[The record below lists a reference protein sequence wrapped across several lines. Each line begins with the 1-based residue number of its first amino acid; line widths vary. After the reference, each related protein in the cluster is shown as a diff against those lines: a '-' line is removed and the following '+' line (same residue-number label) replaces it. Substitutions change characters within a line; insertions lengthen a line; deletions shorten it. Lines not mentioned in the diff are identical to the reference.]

1 MNATI
6 KMNEIINQFLLAGD
20 KFIIEIL
27 LKQPGFTYSTFGLF
41 AKSKVRIQKF
51 KEPEDTKYIYRNE
64 LYKLCFQH
72 DIAYEDFKD
81 LARKTASDKVLK
93 DKAFNIAKNPKYDGY
108 QEVLLLWLKNSLTKK
123 PLVVVFLHLQI
134 NLLLIMKLNKLN
146 ID

>member
-1 MNATI
+1 MDY
-6 KMNEIINQFLLAGD
+6 LL
-20 KFIIEIL
+20 
-27 LKQPGFTYSTFGLF
+27 
-41 AKSKVRIQKF
+41 KVRIQKF

-93 DKAFNIAKNPKYDGY
+93 DKAFNIAKNPKYDVY

>member
-1 MNATI
+1 MLE
-6 KMNEIINQFLLAGD
+6 MY
-20 KFIIEIL
+20 
-27 LKQPGFTYSTFGLF
+27 LKYPRFTSISCGPFT
-41 AKSKVRIQKF
+41 KTKERIQKF
-51 KEPEDTKYIYRNE
+51 KQTGDTKYIYRNE
-64 LYKLCFQH
+64 LDKACFQH
-72 DIAYEDFKD
+72 DRAYKV
-81 LARKTASDKVLK
+81 LARRTASNKVLK